1 MSKFVSILMPAKNA
15 ALYIDDCI
23 QSIIKQSY
31 TEWELIVVND
41 HSTDATLHHLAQ
53 FATLDSRIHVH
64 NNKGQGIIAAL
75 RLAYAHARGAYIT
88 RMDADDIMPSHKINS
103 LVSVASEGS
112 SVATGLVSYFSN
124 NELGEGYKKYTKWL
138 NDNLLSR
145 QPFEDIYKE
154 CVIPSPNWMMHRSTL
169 DRIGAFDSDRY
180 PEDYDLC
187 FRMHKFGLKVM
198 TVNDVLHHWRDYPE
212 RSSRTDSN
220 YGDNRFL
227 ALKVSYFAELESED
241 GASIYLW
248 GSGKKG
254 KAIAK
259 LLQEQNISFHWITNN
274 EKKIGHTIYDVRLET
289 EKTLP
294 DAQESKIIIAIA
306 GKEDQIYIQSVL
318 DSKKGLTPFWF
329 C

>member
-220 YGDNRFL
+220 YVDNRFL

-306 GKEDQIYIQSVL
+306 GKEDQKYIQSVL